1 MLEPEP
7 SDEQV
12 WRTSPTCMPPP
23 SWVLSPGSDVPT
35 PTWDRHSLLAAHLA
49 LEQRITAALSELHGQ
64 HEEAG
69 RGSVA
74 LKDAWATLGLG
85 PSEGGDCGLWG
96 MDSGEVDAGLSRP
109 NVGAAEP
116 ALTLQETQ
124 ALSSILPLL
133 RLSSALLRQQAS
145 EPRPHSS
152 VAGSTLP
159 PSPPTSPPSTAG
171 VGCGAAG
178 DAAEDAAGDA
188 GGAAPVTEP
197 LRKSTSTPTSSR
209 EGKSTGDDA
218 AGARTAEASTQTAM
232 SLKIPLLVIASC
244 IFVGNSVSYCTYH
257 LSMSLLTPWPLE
269 PIVSR
274 CGATRIGAVGCAV
287 TFWLCGATICKLSVG
302 LYLVGLRVSG
312 LLDHRSARLLA
323 ATNPVCKYRLCLTGR
338 RYRVM
343 GEENAQNCAQ
353 NYAEDKT
360 ACGDRLA
367 RCWWVHCALGS
378 LIGAYFSVVPMV
390 SQPSYDSFAG
400 LATLLGLLSFV
411 GLKEGWIAAL
421 IHERRHMRR
430 QS

>member
-1 MLEPEP
+1 M
-7 SDEQV
+7 
-12 WRTSPTCMPPP
+12 
-23 SWVLSPGSDVPT
+23 
-35 PTWDRHSLLAAHLA
+35 
-49 LEQRITAALSELHGQ
+49 
-64 HEEAG
+64 
-69 RGSVA
+69 
-74 LKDAWATLGLG
+74 
-85 PSEGGDCGLWG
+85 
-96 MDSGEVDAGLSRP
+96 
-109 NVGAAEP
+109 
-116 ALTLQETQ
+116 
-124 ALSSILPLL
+124 
-133 RLSSALLRQQAS
+133 
-145 EPRPHSS
+145 
-152 VAGSTLP
+152 
-159 PSPPTSPPSTAG
+159 
-171 VGCGAAG
+171 
-178 DAAEDAAGDA
+178 
-188 GGAAPVTEP
+188 TEP

-244 IFVGNSVSYCTYH
+244 MFVGNSVSYCTYH
-257 LSMSLLTPWPLE
+257 LIMSLLTPWPLE

-287 TFWLCGATICKLSVG
+287 TLWVCGATIFDLSVG

-323 ATNPVCKYRLCLTGR
+323 ATNPEGKYRSSLTGR

-343 GEENAQNCAQ
+343 GEENAQNC
-353 NYAEDKT
+353 AEDKT

-390 SQPSYDSFAG
+390 SHASYDSFAG

-421 IHERRHMRR
+421 MLDSREEAGRHSQGEAAFPASSALRLPT
-430 QS
+430 SLSYSCVSADDCIAH